1 MGIEE
6 KNESLS
12 TLEAEVTKLN
22 EREVYNEELITKLE
36 TELAE
41 LRNNDKLDKAM
52 EQMPLEKLKT
62 YYENYNKVQTNL
74 KSFND
79 VISKYMTTSK
89 NNNRNWIAGIESIH
103 ENGILSENK

>member
-89 NNNRNWIAGIESIH
+89 NNNRN
-103 ENGILSENK
+103 